1 MEDGSSLGVELG
13 LDDGSEDGFEDDCS
27 DGNEDVSSLGEE
39 LGIGEDTI
47 QSDDLILPGL
57 DSSHLTLEYYLHN
70 SSLR

>member
-1 MEDGSSLGVELG
+1 MARLLCSCGIGDISSLGVELG

-27 DGNEDVSSLGEE
+27 DGNEDVFSLGEE

-57 DSSHLTLEYYLHN
+57 DSSHLTLE
-70 SSLR
+70 